1 MAQRCAIGMI
11 MLNPSMYSMNQT
23 QSIVVSASSRTHFL
37 RLVQWAILC
46 VSFLTAMVQ
55 LRPIG
60 MIMWNVL
67 NVSIDRIQFNPF
79 YLKIILNVYCF
90 VQSGGTLCVFSD
102 RKDSS
107 PCGRGVH
114 VERFDLLNQLKTMCC
129 CCNYTPNAFF
139 DVYRPCVLCVSF
151 LTAKARCRCI
161 RVIIWTVF
169 ICLN

>member
-1 MAQRCAIGMI
+1 M
-11 MLNPSMYSMNQT
+11 
-23 QSIVVSASSRTHFL
+23 
-37 RLVQWAILC
+37 
-46 VSFLTAMVQ
+46 SFLTAMVQ

-67 NVSIDRIQFNPF
+67 NVSIDRIQFNYF
-79 YLKIILNVYCF
+79 YLKIILNVYC
-90 VQSGGTLCVFSD
+90 VLYSQWVPCVSFLTAMT
-102 RKDSS
+102 
-107 PCGRGVH
+107 PLHAVG

-129 CCNYTPNAFF
+129 CRNYIPNAFF